1 VSGSSAETP
10 RPLHRNPVAWLS
22 ALVALLILVVSFGAW
37 MAVRA
42 VRQLPHV
49 AAAEGRAIAH
59 DVGARIDALV
69 QGFRTGTVQRRFSA
83 YTTSLVGTSYLQV
96 ATLQQ
101 LQTFELEDREAVLW
115 GTVELP
121 PVTVRASAPVA
132 YTYFVDLHAPW
143 RLELRDRP
151 AVGGAPASRGVL
163 VLAPPLRWNRPA
175 VDVSR
180 MRWQVVQGSLL
191 RDEYAV
197 QEHLRHEITGRSAI
211 QAKANVPL
219 VRETART
226 QVAGFVRE
234 WILRSYPDSQQ
245 LPVQVYFADEAP
257 AFQAELAR

>member
-1 VSGSSAETP
+1 MDAP
-10 RPLHRNPVAWLS
+10 RPLHRNPVAWLC
-22 ALVALLILVVSFGAW
+22 ALLAILVLVVSFGAW

-42 VRQLPHV
+42 LRQLPHA
-49 AAAEGRAIAH
+49 AAAESRAIAH

-69 QGFRTGTVQRRFSA
+69 QGFKTGTVQRRFSA

-121 PVTVRASAPVA
+121 PVTVRASAPVT

-151 AVGGAPASRGVL
+151 AMSGAPASRAVL

-180 MRWQVVQGSLL
+180 MRWQVVQGSVL

-197 QEHLRHEITGRSAI
+197 LEHLRHEITGRSAI
-211 QAKANVPL
+211 QARANLPL
-219 VRETART
+219 VRETARA

-234 WILRSYPDSQQ
+234 WILRSYPGSEQF
-245 LPVQVYFADEAP
+245 PVQVYFADESP
-257 AFQAELAR
+257 AFEAELSKGQ